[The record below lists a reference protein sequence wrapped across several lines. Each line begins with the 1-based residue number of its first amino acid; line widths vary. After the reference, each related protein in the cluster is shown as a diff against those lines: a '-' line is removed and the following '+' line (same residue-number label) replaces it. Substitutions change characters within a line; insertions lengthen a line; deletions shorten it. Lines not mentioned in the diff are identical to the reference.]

1 MKIQLTM
8 AINFIPSKDTDE
20 ECIMRLIKINVKA
33 YEVR

>member
-1 MKIQLTM
+1 M

-20 ECIMRLIKINVKA
+20 ECVMRLIKIKVKA